1 MNPLYLIIGKVDG
14 RIEERNKSKYL
25 VFVST
30 NEKKEVS
37 KKFKELW
44 EKIKN
49 EIETINSGRKVN
61 MVNILRKLILIQ
73 TIIYH

>member
-14 RIEERNKSKYL
+14 RIEEKNKSKYL

-44 EKIKN
+44 ERIKN
-49 EIETINSGRKVN
+49 EIETINTGRKG
-61 MVNILRKLILIQ
+61 
-73 TIIYH
+73 